1 MTAQSSIDSEYH
13 AFPTF
18 LWGASERQA
27 LATLWQKI
35 AGHAMALVDLDDCA
49 LAVVNGDGTGL
60 LTLAS
65 SQKTATPG
73 QTEPV
78 MLALSTGPLA
88 SIAQQRLA
96 LTLNDV
102 RLNAQL
108 QALETPGTLVCF
120 PLWDQDQLLG
130 ALTVSSGKPTT
141 FAPERMKLLMVLAE
155 QAGLAVTN
163 IRQAE
168 LVRDASRMK
177 ANFLSLITHEL
188 RSPLNS
194 INGYLDLALSG
205 MAGELNEQQREFVQR
220 ARAGSEH
227 LYSLIEDL
235 LLASRADAGQLR
247 LNREPVSLAE
257 LVSNA
262 FEELELMASDAR
274 VSLEETLPAHFPMF
288 PGDPVRLQQVL
299 RNLLSNALHA
309 TPAGGQVTVSA
320 RLLSKNQQKQ
330 LEISVHDTGC
340 GIAAVYHERIFERF
354 FQIPLAGSGRASGQG
369 LGLTIVK
376 MIMELHGGS
385 VRIESTPGKGST
397 VFLTLDA
404 ITAI

>member
-1 MTAQSSIDSEYH
+1 
-13 AFPTF
+13 
-18 LWGASERQA
+18 
-27 LATLWQKI
+27 
-35 AGHAMALVDLDDCA
+35 MALVNLDDCA
-49 LAVVNGDGTGL
+49 LAVVDGNGTGL
-60 LTLAS
+60 LILAS
-65 SQKTATPG
+65 SQQTAEPG
-73 QTEPV
+73 LTHSV
-78 MLALSTGPLA
+78 ALPLVSGPLA
-88 SIAQQRLA
+88 SVIQQRPA

-108 QALETPGTLVCF
+108 QPVETPGTLVCF
-120 PLWDQDQLLG
+120 PLRDQDQLLG
-130 ALTVSSGKPTT
+130 VLTGSSSQPLAFT
-141 FAPERMKLLMVLAE
+141 PESMKLLTVLAE

-168 LVRDASRMK
+168 LVRDANRMK
-177 ANFLSLITHEL
+177 ANFLSLVTHEL
-188 RSPLNS
+188 RSPLNA

-247 LNREPVSLAE
+247 LNRETVSLAE

-262 FEELELMASDAR
+262 FEELEVMASDAR
-274 VSLEETLPAHFPMF
+274 VSLEETLPAHLPTFS
-288 PGDPVRLQQVL
+288 GDPVRLQQVL

-309 TPAGGQVTVSA
+309 TPAGGHVTVNA
-320 RLLSKNQQKQ
+320 RLLGKSQPQQ
-330 LEISVHDTGC
+330 LEISVHDTGS
-340 GIAAVYHERIFERF
+340 GIAATYHERIFERF

-376 MIMELHGGS
+376 MIIELHGGS
-385 VRIESTPGKGST
+385 VRIESTPGTGST
-397 VFLTLDA
+397 VFLMLDIINQA
-404 ITAI
+404 KI